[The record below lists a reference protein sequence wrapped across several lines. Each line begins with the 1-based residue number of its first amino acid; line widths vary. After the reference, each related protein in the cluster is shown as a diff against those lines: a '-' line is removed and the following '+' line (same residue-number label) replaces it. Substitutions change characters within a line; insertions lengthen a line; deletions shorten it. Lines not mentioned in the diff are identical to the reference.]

1 MSARPIW
8 FLGAGAAL
16 GAALAAVGLAGG
28 VRPAPRVPAD
38 AVATVNGVPIARA
51 TYAAALAAVAGD
63 RKDGALDPEVRQRVL
78 DRLIEEELLVQ
89 RGLALGLA
97 RLDPRVR
104 ADLVAAV
111 LGQVTADAA
120 LVAPPALTEL
130 AALRDAE
137 PERFRRAPRTVVTTA
152 WFAGADGEAR
162 AAAARAAL
170 VDDASWTR
178 LRADGDR
185 PTVVVPTGAVP
196 AGALVDVVG
205 PTATRAALTLP
216 VGTISPP
223 IVTSGGAWLLR
234 VEARDD
240 GGVAALA
247 EARPAVEAEWRKRL
261 GDQRLRELLDDER
274 RAARIQLAPAA
285 VAAAVPVAAPDLD
298 EVPR

>member
-1 MSARPIW
+1 VSARPLW
-8 FLGAGAAL
+8 LLGVGAAVI
-16 GAALAAVGLAGG
+16 AALAALGLARGPQ
-28 VRPAPRVPAD
+28 PASPMPPD
-38 AVATVNGVPIARA
+38 AVAVVNGAPIARA

-63 RKDGALDPEVRQRVL
+63 RRDGAVDPAVRQRVL

-111 LGQVTADAA
+111 LGEVVADAA
-120 LVAPPALTEL
+120 LAPAPAAGEL
-130 AALRDAE
+130 AALHVAE
-137 PERFRRAPRTVVTTA
+137 PERFRRAPRVTVTTA

-162 AAAARAAL
+162 AAAARATIGELAGA
-170 VDDASWTR
+170 VGR
-178 LRADGDR
+178 RRR
-185 PTVVVPTGAVP
+185 PTVGADRRG
-196 AGALVDVVG
+196 AGGRAGVVG
-205 PTATRAALTLP
+205 PTATRAVLTLP
-216 VGTISPP
+216 VGATAADRDLGRRLA
-223 IVTSGGAWLLR
+223 TA

-261 GDQRLRELLDDER
+261 GDQRLRELLADER

-285 VAAAVPVAAPDLD
+285 VADAVPVAAPDLD